1 MTTTKINNGQHSVTE
16 PTAEELIQQAH
27 NKTKP
32 KSTNN
37 NQNSR
42 KKKPTAEVEKS
53 ITKASETLE
62 NAVAGSAEKLVES
75 ANLSKKARIQTG
87 VKRGRSKTQDIII
100 GEQLGVLDEL
110 AQHEVTQT
118 FDLSEQ
124 LEKLSEFSDAVT
136 DVSEL
141 LEAEESDPLSSLKGF
156 EVKRLPDSNRGFSI
170 FS

>member
-1 MTTTKINNGQHSVTE
+1 M
-16 PTAEELIQQAH
+16 
-27 NKTKP
+27 
-32 KSTNN
+32 
-37 NQNSR
+37 
-42 KKKPTAEVEKS
+42 
-53 ITKASETLE
+53 TKASEALE
-62 NAVAGSAEKLVES
+62 NAVAENAQKLVES

-100 GEQLGVLDEL
+100 GEQIGVLDEL

-141 LEAEESDPLSSLKGF
+141 LEAEESDPLSALKKF
-156 EVKRLPDSNRGFSI
+156 EVERLPDSNRGFSI

>member
-1 MTTTKINNGQHSVTE
+1 MSTKTINNGQHSVTE
-16 PTAEELIQQAH
+16 QTAEDLIQQAH
-27 NKTKP
+27 SKTKQ

-42 KKKPTAEVEKS
+42 KKKPTAEVEES

-87 VKRGRSKTQDIII
+87 VKRGRTKTQDIII

-141 LEAEESDPLSSLKGF
+141 LEAEESDPLSALKGF

>member
-1 MTTTKINNGQHSVTE
+1 MKTQSNGQHSASAQ
-16 PTAEELIQQAH
+16 TADDIINQAY
-27 NKTKP
+27 NKAQEK
-32 KSTNN
+32 KAEDSSKKEN
-37 NQNSR
+37 
-42 KKKPTAEVEKS
+42 KKPNSEVEGT

-62 NAVAGSAEKLVES
+62 NAVAGSAQKLVES

-87 VKRGRSKTQDIII
+87 VKRGRTKTQDIIV

-124 LEKLSEFSDAVT
+124 LEKLSEYSDAVT
-136 DVSEL
+136 DVSEI
-141 LEAEESDPLSSLKGF
+141 LEAEESDPLSSLKKI
-156 EVKRLPDSNRGFSI
+156 EVKRLQDSNKGFSI

>member
-1 MTTTKINNGQHSVTE
+1 M
-16 PTAEELIQQAH
+16 IQQAH
-27 NKTKP
+27 NKVKEKP
-32 KSTNN
+32 TNN
-37 NQNSR
+37 SSKNG
-42 KKKPTAEVEKS
+42 KKKPTTEVEGTL
-53 ITKASETLE
+53 TKASEALE
-62 NAVAGSAEKLVES
+62 NAVAGNAQKLVES

-100 GEQLGVLDEL
+100 GEQIGVLDEL

-136 DVSEL
+136 DVSEI
-141 LEAEESDPLSSLKGF
+141 LEAEETDPLESLKRF